1 MPLYEQRVYQV
12 QVGEMPAVVKLYQE
26 EGWPAFEA
34 AGLGRHCA
42 GYVISDTGALHR
54 LMHLWKF
61 ADDAERRAFWKAT
74 YADSAFL
81 AFARQVRPLLLS
93 QEVTLW
99 NGAPWGP
106 EL

>member
-12 QVGEMPAVVKLYQE
+12 RVGEMPAAVKLYQE
-26 EGWPAFEA
+26 EGWPAFA
-34 AGLGRHCA
+34 QAGLGHHCL
-42 GYVISDTGALHR
+42 GYVISDTGPLHR

-61 ADDAERRAFWKAT
+61 ADDAERRAFWKT
-74 YADSAFL
+74 IYADEAFL
-81 AFARQVRPLLLS
+81 GFARQIRPLLNG

-99 NGAPWGP
+99 NRAPWGP